1 MDHFLIEYCVAPE
14 LQRTARASC
23 FASSLE
29 LVREGVIEIR
39 QDRAFAPIW
48 MKNRSSQG
56 DGTPSPSHEGPE
68 GQGQAA

>member
-1 MDHFLIEYCVAPE
+1 VSPE

-39 QDRAFAPIW
+39 QDRAFSPIW
-48 MKNRSSQG
+48 MKSRPSQ
-56 DGTPSPSHEGPE
+56 DGGAPVPTHEGPE